1 MAELLGQDMAELL
14 GQEHHGRSPERK
26 QLNNVFGR
34 ISKSKTKAVQSALQS
49 PTNMVMW
56 GQLGNYLWCICRH
69 QMWGDCAWVDSVVQV
84 TGYLVFINVISGA
97 SAIIPAIL
105 VWPTTARHE
114 AKQLMKQTTLVA
126 SA

>member
-1 MAELLGQDMAELL
+1 MHLPPSGVGCLCV
-14 GQEHHGRSPERK
+14 RNP
-26 QLNNVFGR
+26 
-34 ISKSKTKAVQSALQS
+34 
-49 PTNMVMW
+49 
-56 GQLGNYLWCICRH
+56 C
-69 QMWGDCAWVDSVVQV
+69 VVQV

-114 AKQLMKQTTLVA
+114 AKQLMKQTTLVG